1 MRRSS
6 LLQPSPQTSVFLIRS
21 ARSPRPPARPPGA
34 ATTRSLHARTHNTT
48 SAPSPSRARNRIS
61 TTPSVYNT
69 PPLPPPPGALLLA
82 FLVNLAVVATNA
94 GSFYNADCAS
104 LPGGPFACLTP
115 EAFNRSSDPGQQGQ
129 GQQCS
134 LPGRAEPASGRCGAL
149 GLQAEGFALQ
159 GVLGPAA
166 LYVWAAGL
174 LAAAQAS
181 TMACTYAGQII
192 MGAPAVWA
200 PGHHRPLFELFL

>member
-1 MRRSS
+1 MPPPPV
-6 LLQPSPQTSVFLIRS
+6 LCTHAHTTQP
-21 ARSPRPPARPPGA
+21 
-34 ATTRSLHARTHNTT
+34 LHL
-48 SAPSPSRARNRIS
+48 
-61 TTPSVYNT
+61 
-69 PPLPPPPGALLLA
+69 PLPAPATASPPPHPCITFPPSPPGALLLA

-94 GSFYNADCAS
+94 GSFYNADCAA
-104 LPGGPFACLTP
+104 LLGGPFACLTP

-129 GQQCS
+129 GQPCS

-200 PGHHRPLFELFL
+200 PDHHRPLIELFS